1 MVNLRYDCAKLPNYI
16 SPRDGTV
23 VMRGTALQ
31 HVRAFLHEAR
41 ASICLSADV
50 SSWWRLFRDIV
61 RRRFLR
67 FVPSQQLNQS
77 RQLRIHGGGRLAYR
91 FNRGDLQ
98 SLREVWMDS
107 AYRPPFPT
115 QATIVVDLGAN
126 IGMTSA
132 WFWRR
137 FNCER
142 IIAVEADGSNARLA
156 EENFLLNSIP
166 GEVIHAAVGPRDG
179 WVRFAKSDESNA
191 GHVIEGAP
199 VESQA
204 CGQGEEVRMVSMR
217 TVMNYLPPGRRID
230 ILKVDIEGGE
240 GVLFDGD
247 LSWLGR
253 VDGIVIEL
261 HPDVTDTHRVRRNIE
276 ALGFKYIPPG
286 SVFPLSISAFVHT
299 GGPVEH

>member
-1 MVNLRYDCAKLPNYI
+1 MVNLRYDSAKLTNHIAP
-16 SPRDGTV
+16 SDGTLG
-23 VMRGTALQ
+23 MKSTAIQ
-31 HVRAFLHEAR
+31 HVRAFLHETR
-41 ASICLSADV
+41 ASIRLAVDV

-67 FVPSQQLNQS
+67 FVPSRQLNRP

-115 QATIVVDLGAN
+115 PSAIVVDLGAN
-126 IGMTSA
+126 IGLTSV
-132 WFWRR
+132 WFYRQ
-137 FNCER
+137 FQCES
-142 IIAVEADGSNARLA
+142 IIAVEADESNARLA

-166 GEVIHAAVGPRDG
+166 GEVIHAAIGPRDG

-191 GHVIEGAP
+191 GHVIEGHP
-199 VESQA
+199 VENQA
-204 CGQGEEVRMVSMR
+204 CGHGEEVRMVSMR
-217 TVMNYLPPGRRID
+217 TVMERLPAGRRID

-261 HPDVTDTHRVRRNIE
+261 HPDVTDTLRVRCNIE

-286 SVFPLSISAFVHT
+286 SVFPINISAFVRT
-299 GGPVEH
+299 SGPV